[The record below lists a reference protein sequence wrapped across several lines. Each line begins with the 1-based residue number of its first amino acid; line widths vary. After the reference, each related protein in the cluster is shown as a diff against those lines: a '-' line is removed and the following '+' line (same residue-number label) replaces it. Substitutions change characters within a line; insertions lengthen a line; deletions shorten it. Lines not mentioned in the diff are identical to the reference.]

1 MSGYNDTLPLKAARE
16 RLAQLMGLAS
26 AEGIDVQESGGGQGG
41 KAADVVFKIGRTR
54 YGVRYRSH
62 ADAAS
67 VVAAVHGLEKLAGDS
82 VPLVLVPH
90 MGAAGGQVCQEAG
103 IGWFDLSGNGHLEVP
118 GLRVHVEGKPN
129 AFKRPGRPRS
139 VFAPKSA
146 RIARWLVTHPD
157 ERFSQEA
164 LARATNMG
172 KGFVSRIVRRLEELS
187 LVLRDPAGE
196 VRPRDPKAMLEAW
209 REAYDFSKHEIVRGH
224 VPARS
229 GDEVLRRLHEGLAGA
244 GVRHAATG
252 LAGAWLWTGFA
263 GFRLVVM
270 YVAEMSEEVW
280 HREVGFHE
288 VERGE
293 NVWLVKP
300 NDAGV
305 FDGVAER
312 EGIPCV
318 HPVQVYLDLKGHP
331 ERSAEAAEALRQE
344 QLTFASY
351 A

>member
-1 MSGYNDTLPLKAARE
+1 MSDYRDTLPLNAARE
-16 RLAQLMGLAS
+16 RLAQFMGLAS
-26 AEGIDVQESGGGQGG
+26 AEEIEVQEPGAGKGG
-41 KAADVVFKIGRTR
+41 KAANVVFKIGRTR
-54 YGVRYRSH
+54 YGVKYRSH

-67 VVAAVHGLEKLAGDS
+67 VVAAVHGLKKLVGGL

-103 IGWFDLSGNGHLEVP
+103 IGWFDLSGNGHLEAP
-118 GLRVHVEGKPN
+118 RLRVHVEGKPN

-146 RIARWLVTHPD
+146 RIARWLLTHPD

-164 LARATNMG
+164 LARATSMG

-196 VRPRDPKAMLEAW
+196 VRPRDPKTMLEAW
-209 REAYDFSKHEIVRGH
+209 REVYDFSKHEILRGH
-224 VPARS
+224 IPARS
-229 GDEVLRRLHEGLAGA
+229 SDEVLRRLHEALAGA

-270 YVAEMSEEVW
+270 YVAEMAEGAW
-280 HREVGFHE
+280 RREASFHE

-293 NVWLVKP
+293 NVWLVTP
-300 NDAGV
+300 NDTGV
-305 FDGVAER
+305 FDGAAER

-318 HPVQVYLDLKGHP
+318 HPVQVYLDLKDHP
-331 ERSAEAAEALRQE
+331 ERSAEAAKALRQE
-344 QLTFASY
+344 QLTFSSHA
-351 A
+351 

>member
-1 MSGYNDTLPLKAARE
+1 M
-16 RLAQLMGLAS
+16 
-26 AEGIDVQESGGGQGG
+26 
-41 KAADVVFKIGRTR
+41 
-54 YGVRYRSH
+54 
-62 ADAAS
+62 
-67 VVAAVHGLEKLAGDS
+67 
-82 VPLVLVPH
+82 
-90 MGAAGGQVCQEAG
+90 
-103 IGWFDLSGNGHLEVP
+103 GWFDLSGNGHLETP

-146 RIARWLVTHPD
+146 RIARWLLTHPS

-164 LARATNMG
+164 LARATSMG
-172 KGFVSRIVRRLEELS
+172 KGFVSRIVRRLAELS

-224 VPARS
+224 LPARS
-229 GDEVLRRLHEGLAGA
+229 SDEVLRRLHEGLAGA
-244 GVRHAATG
+244 GVPHAATG

-263 GFRLVVM
+263 GFRLVAM
-270 YVAEMSEEVW
+270 YVVETAEGAW
-280 HREVGFHE
+280 RRDVGFHE

-300 NDAGV
+300 NDTGV
-305 FDGVAER
+305 FDGATER

-318 HPVQVYLDLKGHP
+318 HPVQVYLDLKNHP
-331 ERSAEAAEALRQE
+331 ERSAEAAEALRQQ
-344 QLTFASY
+344 QLTFPSHA
-351 A
+351 

>member
-1 MSGYNDTLPLKAARE
+1 LKKLRSGL
-16 RLAQLMGLAS
+16 
-26 AEGIDVQESGGGQGG
+26 
-41 KAADVVFKIGRTR
+41 
-54 YGVRYRSH
+54 
-62 ADAAS
+62 
-67 VVAAVHGLEKLAGDS
+67 
-82 VPLVLVPH
+82 VPLVVVSH
-90 MGAAGGQVCQEAG
+90 MGAAGGQVCHEAG
-103 IGWFDLSGNGHLEVP
+103 IGWFDLSGNGHLEAP

-146 RIARWLVTHPD
+146 RIARWLLAHPG

-164 LARATNMG
+164 LARATSVG

-196 VRPRDPKAMLEAW
+196 VRPRDPRAMLEAW
-209 REAYDFSKHEIVRGH
+209 REVYDFSKHQIVRGH
-224 VPARS
+224 IAARS
-229 GDEVLRRLHEGLAGA
+229 SDEVLRRLHEGLAGA
-244 GVRHAATG
+244 DVRHAATG

-270 YVAEMSEEVW
+270 YVGEMAQGTW
-280 HREVGFHE
+280 CREVSFHE

-300 NDAGV
+300 NDTGV
-305 FDGVAER
+305 FDGAAER
-312 EGIPCV
+312 EGIPCA
-318 HPVQVYLDLKGHP
+318 HPVQVYLDLKNHP

-344 QLTFASY
+344 RLTFSSHA
-351 A
+351 